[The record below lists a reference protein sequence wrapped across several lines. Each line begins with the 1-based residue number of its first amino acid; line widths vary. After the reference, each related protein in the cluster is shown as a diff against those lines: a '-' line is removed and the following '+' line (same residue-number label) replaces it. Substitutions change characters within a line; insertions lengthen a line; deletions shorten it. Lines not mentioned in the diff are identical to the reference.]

1 MNVSGLFLAA
11 WPKRCAAKSE
21 VMADG
26 GAVELELMSTE
37 KCDDTETVT
46 GSGLNIRSTSII
58 DTSYFYFG
66 LVLGRID
73 ADLCK

>member
-11 WPKRCAAKSE
+11 SPTRCAAKSE

-26 GAVELELMSTE
+26 GAVELELMPTE

-58 DTSYFYFG
+58 DT
-66 LVLGRID
+66 
-73 ADLCK
+73 